1 MTSGT
6 AKSAL
11 VLQQGRRGSMKVMK
25 ALFLVVVLVTAA
37 LPGVGSAM
45 GTSHLTIE
53 TADGRSLPFTVE
65 LAQTPEEE
73 SLGLMNR
80 RSLAPDAGMLF
91 DFGAE
96 RPIAMWMK
104 NTLIPLDMIF
114 ISAQGRIT
122 GIAERTVPLSLETI
136 GSPGSIK
143 AVLEV
148 NGGTAERLHIHTGD
162 RVAHPIFAH

>member
-1 MTSGT
+1 
-6 AKSAL
+6 
-11 VLQQGRRGSMKVMK
+11 MKVIK
-25 ALFLVVVLVTAA
+25 ALLFLGILMIAS
-37 LPGVGSAM
+37 LPRLGAAM

-53 TADGRSLPFTVE
+53 TVDGRSLPFTIE
-65 LAQTPEEE
+65 LAQTAEEQ

-91 DFGAE
+91 DFGPE

-114 ISAQGRIT
+114 ISADGRIL

-148 NGGTAERLHIHTGD
+148 NGGTADRLHIHSGD
-162 RVAHPIFAH
+162 RVSHPIFGH